1 MTNLSEE
8 EGGSRDEVCRKIDI
22 LAADFL
28 PFDIGLII
36 LRPLYVVPRHVYGSS
51 LCLCFLTNS
60 CACFSPVRRSRVV
73 KTGWSERVAKL

>member
-36 LRPLYVVPRHVYGSS
+36 LRPL
-51 LCLCFLTNS
+51 CLVMFRGAAS
-60 CACFSPVRRSRVV
+60 VFAS
-73 KTGWSERVAKL
+73 

>member
-1 MTNLSEE
+1 MRLEREEVMQCSGRRRDDRLTNLSEE

-36 LRPLYVVPRHVYGSS
+36 LRPL
-51 LCLCFLTNS
+51 CLVMFRGAAS
-60 CACFSPVRRSRVV
+60 VFAS
-73 KTGWSERVAKL
+73 